1 MTPELI
7 VEFAKRL
14 TQTRDLAALK
24 AEYRNK
30 YKFSGV
36 TTNKLVQKA
45 KEYIHEAVDEL
56 NDVQRDLNVLF
67 LNEMIVDQ
75 NARREDKLKAVDML
89 NKMNSEYTQKVE
101 LTTDTKFILGG
112 FEDNFLEQ
120 DVADDEVQQFVD
132 ESRKK

>member
-7 VEFAKRL
+7 AEFAKRL
-14 TQTRDLAALK
+14 TQTRDLSALK

-30 YKFSGV
+30 YKFNGQ

-75 NARREDKLKAVDML
+75 NARREDKLRAVDML

-112 FEDNFLEQ
+112 FEENFLEQ
-120 DVADDEVQQFVD
+120 DVADDEVQKFVD
-132 ESRKK
+132 ESSGK